1 MSVDLMD
8 PFTGAP
14 SGLADLTEQALKQS
28 PAFARQVQLMQGD
41 LLTAASAEPPTD
53 LMGYHLVTAVT
64 QDTVNFQFK
73 KLFQSGV
80 LHRTLE
86 LADPETGIKLN
97 ATLDAPLVR
106 FGGDAS
112 PHTVLFIL
120 RLKSGTLTHFE
131 GFGPRAQQKQLR
143 FKGWQY
149 AFRVNMNMLQHQRN
163 APGSAVPEE
172 VRKKLEAFS
181 DDLFSIRRLFM
192 DFQSA
197 NLADYAPELSQLPL
211 EDGGNA
217 SRGVLLQ
224 FTRALELYF
233 KSFKNTDNPYILGYS
248 IERKNP
254 AEGPPALFA
263 PSGTTF
269 SCFQDAEQPGL
280 SSLNFLLMT
289 RGQPFPV
296 DPRAGVFPRNWVTS
310 GEYDGR
316 MVISAGQFRK
326 QYVEAELLPRVRESL
341 RAVSGSVLPD
351 WSEVNPDIISGLLG
365 QAPGSLAGPA
375 WLTRAAVNNLYAD
388 PDPANHGYGVDISP
402 GAPAGSRVFLRK
414 YRSTMCSLWQAN
426 GRDLAFHGYG
436 AIEERQEFYHYPL
449 NVETRICNTRTALFF
464 GFTVRMLA
472 GTNGKLTLQVE
483 FADSKPVKEHDLGP
497 LAKIANF
504 LVGPI
509 AGDLNEQLD
518 KMNRYGLELQTSL
531 VAGMQGA
538 LRATLGEVET
548 RVVLPAGDV
557 FFYKNLSRDSAD
569 NVLLDIS
576 YKTEHLEG
584 TKDPLPVSECV
595 PGTAGVP
602 ARLRSSVS
610 TELMKNYASASV
622 VSAGERF
629 EVAQDARGEPLLFS
643 LSEDRRLFVTRRD
656 AAGPTGWRRDD
667 LSAALGKDMEATAFE
682 VSQDRDG
689 TLTLALAMCPT
700 GRPEDARLYV
710 SPRLSSDDAVTDW
723 SQVGTRWVH
732 RPQSE
737 GPVRITR
744 ILLGTGDDGDGAPLA
759 LVAVVTR
766 WKEAKH
772 YQFNA
777 DVEDAS
783 WSWKPYELPENASEL
798 LDLAIGRMQGDR
810 GVYALYTS
818 GRNQT
823 LEFTSLPDPESG
835 KRARYVFKLPGRA
848 SCIAVASGPD
858 GSRSDDLY
866 VGGEGVFLYAGS
878 REAVSPVAA
887 AGDVGAVERLL
898 VRRDADTVAVW
909 TVDAAGGLSYT
920 SASHGGREPAWSAP
934 LQLGRGARQLAALR
948 NQSRLTNA
956 LFVVTSAGTLEYRY
970 QDPRTRRWESS
981 ELPLPDS
988 GRLLEFPCYTSQV
1001 TLTDEAGVAASLATV
1016 RLRASEWTQVT
1027 VNGATHVLD
1036 PDREVEAQTDVEG
1049 RLTLINRVSG
1059 LATPTFFVR
1068 AEGLED
1074 ELRVEPAQRVL
1085 ETLGRIQKGDDLLR
1099 FKARD
1104 GRPLGGGATPR
1115 QRDTAAQAVKEL
1127 VGLAG
1132 TLGKGG
1138 PGGPGPRS
1146 AAHSGSRPAVRLDGA
1161 AGGSV
1166 PAPRTWGV
1174 VLDGGGAGFFRG
1186 EQALATCGQRSM
1198 PGGPVMSGALALD
1211 VATQPGL
1218 AAAPTWFSDAGSLLE
1233 ALQHGARK
1241 VKDFLVR
1248 VAEGVVELVVTIG
1261 EKVFQVVLHAVEQ
1274 VYSLVHWVLKET
1286 LGVDLDDLVD
1296 YFGFLFSWQDIVVT
1310 HDVLVNLINQTISK
1324 GTQAMGQVAG
1334 AIDGFFEDLK
1344 KRVRALAPITAAG
1357 EAVRSPGLQAARAA
1371 QEALQRDEEAKV
1383 EAFSR
1388 SPVGGFAGYHL
1399 QQALKS
1405 GAAGAVPKLPE
1416 SDPLRATLNDLVEVW
1431 ETIRGNV
1438 EQLGTTLSDGLLKG
1452 TLSFNDLITQL
1463 SSDVVVGL
1471 LDVFKS
1477 ILVKLIGF
1485 GQRLVTGA
1493 KDLINKKVDLPVISA
1508 LYREYVGSD
1517 MSVLDAVCL
1526 LISMPLTT
1534 VYKLL
1539 KGEAP
1544 FPFVEVGPSPRAAGI
1559 PGALMAEEAVDP
1571 SELSKHPRYEGASK
1585 KPRTF
1590 GFDTLVGAGIWTAL
1604 SSAGLVVGAAGY
1616 GLLKVLSL
1624 FQATSKAIVEPL
1636 YKAIERLKTFLF
1648 FLAPL
1653 LAPFMVVLKLVMWIG
1668 KAIWLT
1674 VQAVKSFQPI
1684 AGTVRYAR
1692 WAVSGLAVLAEFIS
1706 AVDPLEKAGPIVR
1719 MIGATL
1725 DVLLAIPYAI
1735 IRIVDHAGGEDKWLI
1750 GLDVVE
1756 GMCAVVDW
1764 VSTICSGASKLIDE
1778 GVTKTVLFAASTGL
1792 TVFTTGMT
1800 GVTTAVPFFLDL
1812 VVEPI

>member
-1 MSVDLMD
+1 MSTDLTD

-28 PAFARQVQLMQGD
+28 PAFARQLHLMQSD
-41 LLTAASAEPPTD
+41 LLMATAAEPPTD
-53 LMGYHLVTAVT
+53 LMGYHLVTAIT

-80 LHRTLE
+80 IHRTLE
-86 LADPETGIKLN
+86 IADPETGIQLN
-97 ATLDAPLVR
+97 ASLDAPLVR
-106 FGGDAS
+106 FGGEAS
-112 PHTVLFIL
+112 PHTVLFTL
-120 RLKSGTLTHFE
+120 RLKSGTLTYFE
-131 GFGPRAQQKQLR
+131 GFGPRAQQKKLP

-149 AFRVNMNMLQHQRN
+149 AFRVNMNMLQHQRS

-172 VRKKLEAFS
+172 VRRKLEAFS
-181 DDLFSIRRLFM
+181 DDVFSIRRLFM

-211 EDGGNA
+211 EDGGSA

-248 IERKNP
+248 IERKNA

-269 SCFQDAEQPGL
+269 SCFQDGEQPGL

-316 MVISAGQFRK
+316 MVIAAEQFRK
-326 QYVEAELLPRVRESL
+326 QYVDAELLPRVREAL
-341 RAVSGSVLPD
+341 LGVSGYGLSD
-351 WSEVNPDIISGLLG
+351 WSEVNPNFISTLLG

-375 WLTRAAVNNLYAD
+375 WLTRASVNNLYAD
-388 PDPANHGYGVDISP
+388 PDPANHGYGVCITP
-402 GAPAGSRVFLRK
+402 GAPAGSRVFQRQ
-414 YRSTMCSLWQAN
+414 YRSTMCGLWQAN
-426 GRDLAFHGYG
+426 GSDVVFHGYG
-436 AIEERQEFYHYPL
+436 AIEDRQEFYHYPL
-449 NVETRICNTRTALFF
+449 GIETFVCKTRTAIFF
-464 GFTVRMLA
+464 GFTVRLLA

-497 LAKIANF
+497 LMKIANF
-504 LVGPI
+504 LVAPI
-509 AGDLNEQLD
+509 AGDLNQQLER
-518 KMNRYGLELQTSL
+518 MTQYGLDLQASL
-531 VAGMQGA
+531 VSGMQGA

-557 FFYKNLSRDSAD
+557 FFYKDLARDSAG

-576 YKTEHLEG
+576 YKTEHLQG
-584 TKDPLPVSECV
+584 TKHPHPVLQSV
-595 PGTAGVP
+595 PDTAGAP
-602 ARLRSSVS
+602 ERLRSSVS

-667 LSAALGKDMEATAFE
+667 LSAALGEGLEATAFE

-689 TLTLALAMCPT
+689 TLTLALALCPA

-710 SPRLSSDDAVTDW
+710 SPRLSNDDAVTDW
-723 SQVGTRWVH
+723 SRVGTRWVH
-732 RPQSE
+732 RPQAE

-772 YQFNA
+772 FQFNA
-777 DVEDAS
+777 DAEDAS
-783 WSWKPYELPENASEL
+783 WSWRPYELPENASEL

-810 GVYALYTS
+810 GVYALYLS

-823 LEFTSLPDPESG
+823 LEFTSMPDPEYG
-835 KRARYVFKLPGRA
+835 KRARYVFKLPARA
-848 SCIAVASGPD
+848 GCIAAVPGPD
-858 GSRSDDLY
+858 GALSDDLY

-887 AGDVGAVERLL
+887 AGEVGAVERLL

-909 TVDAAGGLSYT
+909 TVDASGGLSYT
-920 SASHGGREPAWSAP
+920 SASRGAGESVWSAP
-934 LQLGRGARQLAALR
+934 LQLGRGVRQLAALR
-948 NQSRLTNA
+948 NQARLTNA
-956 LFVVTSAGTLEYRY
+956 LFVVTAAGTLEYRY
-970 QDPRTRRWESS
+970 QDPRTKRWESS

-1001 TLTDEAGVAASLATV
+1001 TLTDEAGGPAALSTV
-1016 RLRASEWTQVT
+1016 RLSASEWTQVT

-1036 PDREVEAQTDVEG
+1036 ADREVEVETDVEG
-1049 RLTLINRVSG
+1049 RLTLIHRVSG
-1059 LATPTFFVR
+1059 LAAPTFFVR
-1068 AEGLED
+1068 AAGLED

-1085 ETLGRIQKGDDLLR
+1085 ETLGRIQTGDDLLR

-1104 GRPLGGGATPR
+1104 GRPLGGGATPK

-1132 TLGKGG
+1132 TLKGGG
-1138 PGGPGPRS
+1138 PGTPVLRS
-1146 AAHSGSRPAVRLDGA
+1146 AARRGGALRSGAPAA
-1161 AGGSV
+1161 
-1166 PAPRTWGV
+1166 RTWGV
-1174 VLDGGGAGFFRG
+1174 VLDGGSAGFFRG
-1186 EQALATCGQRSM
+1186 EQALATCGQHST
-1198 PGGPVMSGALALD
+1198 PVGPLMSGALALD
-1211 VATQPGL
+1211 VATQPGF
-1218 AAAPTWFSDAGSLLE
+1218 AAAPAWFPDAGSLLE

-1248 VAEGVVELVVTIG
+1248 VVDDAVELVVTLG
-1261 EKVFQVVLHAVEQ
+1261 EKVFQVVLHAAEQ
-1274 VYSLVHWVLKET
+1274 IYSLVHWVLKET

-1310 HDVLVNLINQTISK
+1310 HDVLVNLINQAISR

-1334 AIDGFFEDLK
+1334 SIDGFFEDLK
-1344 KRVRALAPITAAG
+1344 KRVRALAPVTSAG
-1357 EAVRSPGLQAARAA
+1357 AGMSRPGLQAARDA
-1371 QEALQRDEEAKV
+1371 QETLHRDEEAKV
-1383 EAFSR
+1383 AEFSR
-1388 SPVGGFAGYHL
+1388 GPVGGFAGYHL

-1405 GAAGAVPKLPE
+1405 GGAGAVSRLPE
-1416 SDPLRATLNDLVEVW
+1416 NDPLRATLQDLVDLW
-1431 ETIRGNV
+1431 ETIRVNV
-1438 EQLGTTLSDGLLKG
+1438 ERLGTTLSDGLLKG

-1471 LDVFKS
+1471 LDVFKT

-1493 KDLINKKVDLPVISA
+1493 QELINKKVELPVISA

-1544 FPFVEVGPSPRAAGI
+1544 FPFVEVAPAPRVAGI
-1559 PGALMAEEAVDP
+1559 PGALMAAEAVDP

-1590 GFDTLVGAGIWTAL
+1590 GFDTMVGAGIWTAL
-1604 SSAGLVVGAAGY
+1604 SGAGLVVGAAGY
-1616 GLLKVLSL
+1616 GLIKVLSL
-1624 FQATSKAIVEPL
+1624 FQATSNAIVKPL
-1636 YKAIERLKTFLF
+1636 YNGIERLKTFLAP
-1648 FLAPL
+1648 LAPL
-1653 LAPFMVVLKLVMWIG
+1653 VAPFMVVFRLVVFIG

-1684 AGTVRYAR
+1684 AGTIRYAR
-1692 WAVSGLAVLAEFIS
+1692 WAVSGLAVVAEFIS
-1706 AVDPLEKAGPIVR
+1706 AVDPAEKAGPIVR

-1725 DVLLAIPYAI
+1725 DVLLAMPYAI
-1735 IRIVDHAGGEDKWLI
+1735 IRIVDHARGEDKWLI

-1756 GMCAVVDW
+1756 GVCAVVDW

-1778 GVTKTVLFAASTGL
+1778 GVTKTVLFAASMGL

-1812 VVEPI
+1812 VVEPL

>member
-1 MSVDLMD
+1 MSVDLAD
-8 PFTGAP
+8 PFTGATN
-14 SGLADLTEQALKQS
+14 GLDDFTEQALKQS
-28 PAFARQVQLMQGD
+28 PAFARQIHLMRDD
-41 LLTAASAEPPTD
+41 LVLSAAAEPPTD

-80 LHRTLE
+80 IHRTLDI
-86 LADPETGIKLN
+86 ADPESGIELHAN
-97 ATLDAPLVR
+97 LDAPLVR

-112 PHTVLFIL
+112 PHTVLFTL
-120 RLKSGTLTHFE
+120 RLKNGTLTYFE
-131 GFGPRAQQKQLR
+131 GFGPKAQRKQLP
-143 FKGWQY
+143 FKGWEY
-149 AFRVNMNMLQHQRN
+149 AFRVNMNMLQHSRN
-163 APGSAVPEE
+163 ATGSVVPEE
-172 VRKKLEAFS
+172 VRRKLEAFS

-197 NLADYAPELSQLPL
+197 NLADYAPELSKLPL
-211 EDGGNA
+211 EGGGNA

-224 FTRALELYF
+224 FTQALALYF

-248 IERKNP
+248 IERKNA

-269 SCFQDAEQPGL
+269 SCFQDGEQPGL

-289 RGQPFPV
+289 RGQPFPP

-316 MVISAGQFRK
+316 MVIAADQFRK
-326 QYVEAELLPRVRESL
+326 QYVEAELLPRVREAL
-341 RAVSGSVLPD
+341 RPVSPSGLPD
-351 WSEVNPDIISGLLG
+351 WSEVNPNVISSLLG
-365 QAPGSLAGPA
+365 QTPGSLAGPA
-375 WLTRAAVNNLYAD
+375 WLTRAILNNLNDD
-388 PDPANHGYGVDISP
+388 PDPANHGHGVNLVP
-402 GAPAGSRVFLRK
+402 GAPAGARVFMRR
-414 YRSTMCSLWQAN
+414 YRSNFCALWQAN
-426 GRDLAFHGYG
+426 GPDIVFHGYG
-436 AIEERQEFYHYPL
+436 AIDDRQEFFHYPF
-449 NVETRICNTRTALFF
+449 NAETFICKTRTAIFF
-464 GFTVRMLA
+464 SFTVRLLA
-472 GTNGKLTLQVE
+472 GTDGRLTLQVE
-483 FADSKPVKEHDLGP
+483 FADSKPVKEHNLSK
-497 LAKIANF
+497 LAEVANF
-504 LVGPI
+504 LMGPI
-509 AGDLNEQLD
+509 VGDLNQQLEQ
-518 KMNRYGLELQTSL
+518 MTQYGLDLQKSL
-531 VAGMQGA
+531 VQGMQA
-538 LRATLGEVET
+538 SLRATLGEVET

-557 FFYKNLSRDSAD
+557 FFYKGLTRDSAG
-569 NVLLDIS
+569 NALLDIS

-584 TKDPLPVSECV
+584 TRHPHPVLQSV
-595 PGTAGVP
+595 TDTASAP

-667 LSAALGKDMEATAFE
+667 LSSALGAGMEATAFA

-689 TLTLALAMCPT
+689 TLTLALAMCPA
-700 GRPEDARLYV
+700 GKPEDARLYV
-710 SPRLSSDDAVTDW
+710 SPRLSNDDAVTDW
-723 SQVGTRWVH
+723 SRVGTRWHH
-732 RPQSE
+732 RHQTE
-737 GPVRITR
+737 GPLRITR
-744 ILLGTGDDGDGAPLA
+744 ILMGTGDDGDGAPLA

-772 YQFNA
+772 FQFNA
-777 DVEDAS
+777 DAEDTS

-798 LDLAIGRMQGDR
+798 QDLAVGRMQGDR
-810 GVYALYTS
+810 GVYALYMS

-823 LEFTSLPDPESG
+823 LEFTSMPDPEYG
-835 KRARYVFKLPGRA
+835 KRARYVFKLPCRA
-848 SCIAVASGPD
+848 SCIAVVPGPD
-858 GSRSDDLY
+858 GALSDDLY
-866 VGGEGVFLYAGS
+866 MGGEGVFLYAGS
-878 REAVSPVAA
+878 RSEVSAVAS
-887 AGDVGAVERLL
+887 AGDMGTVERLL
-898 VRRDADTVAVW
+898 VRSDADTVAVW
-909 TVDAAGGLSYT
+909 TVDASGGLRYT
-920 SASHGGREPAWSAP
+920 SATRGGREPSWSTP

-948 NQSRLTNA
+948 NQARLTNA

-970 QDPRTRRWESS
+970 QDPRTQRWESS
-981 ELPLPDS
+981 EVPLPDS
-988 GRLLEFPCYTSQV
+988 GRLLEFPCYTSQI
-1001 TLTDEAGVAASLATV
+1001 TLTDEAGTPTALSKV
-1016 RLRASEWTQVT
+1016 RLSASEWAQVT

-1036 PDREVEAQTDVEG
+1036 PDREVEVETDTEG

-1059 LATPTFFVR
+1059 LASPTFLVR
-1068 AEGLED
+1068 SEGLED
-1074 ELRVEPAQRVL
+1074 ALRVDPARRVL
-1085 ETLGRIQKGDDLLR
+1085 DTLGRIQTGEDLLR
-1099 FKARD
+1099 FKSRD
-1104 GRPLGGGATPR
+1104 GRPLGGGATPK
-1115 QRDTAAQAVKEL
+1115 QRDTAAKAVKEL

-1132 TLGKGG
+1132 TLPSGG
-1138 PGGPGPRS
+1138 PNGPGPMLRAASHPTGALRS
-1146 AAHSGSRPAVRLDGA
+1146 AAPVAH
-1161 AGGSV
+1161 
-1166 PAPRTWGV
+1166 TWGV
-1174 VLDGGGAGFFRG
+1174 VLDGADAGFFHG
-1186 EQALATCGQRSM
+1186 EQAVATYGRGSTPVG
-1198 PGGPVMSGALALD
+1198 PGMSSALAMDLS
-1211 VATQPGL
+1211 TQPMF
-1218 AAAPTWFSDAGSLLE
+1218 AAAPVWFPDAGSLLE
-1233 ALQHGARK
+1233 SLQHSARK
-1241 VKDFLVR
+1241 VRDFLIQVVDGAVR
-1248 VAEGVVELVVTIG
+1248 FVVTLG
-1261 EKVFQVVLHAVEQ
+1261 EKVFQVVLHAAEQ
-1274 VYSLVHWVLKET
+1274 VYSLVHWVLQET
-1286 LGVDLDDLVD
+1286 LGVDLNDLVD

-1310 HDVLVNLINQTISK
+1310 HDVLVNLINQAITK

-1344 KRVRALAPITAAG
+1344 KRVRALKPLTSAG
-1357 EAVRSPGLQAARAA
+1357 DAVRKPGLQAARSA
-1371 QEALQRDEEAKV
+1371 QESLHRDEEAKV

-1388 SPVGGFAGYHL
+1388 SPVGNFAGYHL

-1405 GAAGAVPKLPE
+1405 GAAGGVSKLPE
-1416 SDPLRATLNDLVEVW
+1416 NDPLRATLNDLVEVW

-1438 EQLGTTLSDGLLKG
+1438 EKLGTTLSDGLLKG

-1471 LDVFKS
+1471 LDVFKT

-1485 GQRLVTGA
+1485 GERLVTGA
-1493 KDLINKKVDLPVISA
+1493 QALINKKVDLPVISA

-1526 LISMPLTT
+1526 LLSMPLTT

-1544 FPFVEVGPSPRAAGI
+1544 FPFVDVAPAPRVAGI
-1559 PGALMAEEAVDP
+1559 PGALMAAEAVDP

-1590 GFDTLVGAGIWTAL
+1590 GFDTMVGAGIWTAL
-1604 SSAGLVVGAAGY
+1604 SGAGLVVGAAGY

-1624 FQATSKAIVEPL
+1624 FQVTSNAIVKPL
-1636 YKAIERLKTFLF
+1636 YNGIERLKTFLAP
-1648 FLAPL
+1648 LAPL
-1653 LAPFMVVLKLVMWIG
+1653 VAPFMVVLKLVVFIG
-1668 KAIWLT
+1668 KVIWLT

-1684 AGTVRYAR
+1684 AGTIRYAR

-1706 AVDPLEKAGPIVR
+1706 AVDPAEKAGPIVR

-1725 DVLLAIPYAI
+1725 DVLLALPYAI

-1756 GMCAVVDW
+1756 GVGAVVDW
-1764 VSTICSGASKLIDE
+1764 VSTLCSGASKLIDE

-1812 VVEPI
+1812 VVEPL

>member
-1 MSVDLMD
+1 MSVDLTD

-14 SGLADLTEQALKQS
+14 SGLDDFTEQALKQS
-28 PAFARQVQLMQGD
+28 PAFARQVQSMRDD
-41 LLTAASAEPPTD
+41 LLLNAAAEPPTD

-80 LHRTLE
+80 LHRTLDI
-86 LADPETGIKLN
+86 ADPESGIELH
-97 ATLDAPLVR
+97 ASLDAPLVR
-106 FGGDAS
+106 FGGEAT
-112 PHTVLFIL
+112 PHTVLFTL
-120 RLKSGTLTHFE
+120 RLKSGTLTYFE
-131 GFGPRAQQKQLR
+131 GFGPRAQRKQLP
-143 FKGWQY
+143 FKDWRY
-149 AFRVNMNMLQHQRN
+149 AFRVNMNMLQHARN
-163 APGSAVPEE
+163 AAGSVVPEE
-172 VRKKLEAFS
+172 VRRKLEAFS

-211 EDGGNA
+211 EDGGSA

-248 IERKNP
+248 IERKN
-254 AEGPPALFA
+254 AAGGPPALFA

-269 SCFQDAEQPGL
+269 SCFQDGEQPGL

-289 RGQPFPV
+289 RGQPFPP

-316 MVISAGQFRK
+316 MVIAAEQFRK
-326 QYVEAELLPRVRESL
+326 QYVEAELLPRVRAAL
-341 RAVSGSVLPD
+341 GGVSPSGLPD
-351 WSEVNPDIISGLLG
+351 WSEVNPNTISALLG

-375 WLTRAAVNNLYAD
+375 WLTRASTNNLYDD
-388 PDPANHGYGVDISP
+388 PDPANHGYGVNLVP
-402 GAPAGSRVFLRK
+402 NAPAGSRVFLRR
-414 YRSTMCSLWQAN
+414 YRSTFCALWQAN
-426 GRDLAFHGYG
+426 GPALVFHGYG

-449 NVETRICNTRTALFF
+449 NIETFICNTRTALFF
-464 GFTVRMLA
+464 GFTVRLLA
-472 GTNGKLTLQVE
+472 GTDGRLTLQME
-483 FADSKPVKEHDLGP
+483 FADSKPVKEHDLGA
-497 LAKIANF
+497 LMKIANF
-504 LVGPI
+504 LVGPLV
-509 AGDLNEQLD
+509 GDLNQQLER
-518 KMNRYGLELQTSL
+518 MTQYGLDLQTSL
-531 VAGMQGA
+531 VQGMQA
-538 LRATLGEVET
+538 SLRATLGDVET

-557 FFYKNLSRDSAD
+557 FFYKDLTRDSAG

-576 YKTEHLEG
+576 YKTEHLQG
-584 TKDPLPVSECV
+584 THHPRPVLQSV
-595 PGTAGVP
+595 TDTAGAS
-602 ARLRSSVS
+602 ARLRASVS

-667 LSAALGKDMEATAFE
+667 LSSALGAGMEATAFA

-689 TLTLALAMCPT
+689 TLTLALALCPA
-700 GRPEDARLYV
+700 GKPEEGRLYV
-710 SPRLSSDDAVTDW
+710 SPRLSNDDAVTDW
-723 SQVGTRWVH
+723 SRVGTRWVH
-732 RPQSE
+732 RPQTE
-737 GPVRITR
+737 GPLRITR
-744 ILLGTGDDGDGAPLA
+744 ILMGTGDDGDGAPLA

-772 YQFNA
+772 YEFNA
-777 DVEDAS
+777 DAADTR

-798 LDLAIGRMQGDR
+798 QDLAIGRMQGDR
-810 GVYALYTS
+810 GVYALYLS

-823 LEFTSLPDPESG
+823 LEFTSQPDPEYG
-835 KRARYVFKLPGRA
+835 KRARYVFKLPSRA
-848 SCIAVASGPD
+848 TCIAALPGPD
-858 GSRSDDLY
+858 GALSDDLY
-866 VGGEGVFLYAGS
+866 VGGEGVFLYTGS
-878 REAVSPVAA
+878 REAVTPVAS
-887 AGDVGAVERLL
+887 AGDVGTVERLL

-920 SASHGGREPAWSAP
+920 SASRGGRESAWSAP

-948 NQSRLTNA
+948 NQARLTNA

-981 ELPLPDS
+981 EVPLPDS

-1001 TLTDEAGVAASLATV
+1001 TLTDTAGAPVALGKV
-1016 RLRASEWTQVT
+1016 RLSASEWTQVT

-1036 PDREVEAQTDVEG
+1036 PDREVEVETDTEG

-1059 LATPTFFVR
+1059 LASPTFLVR
-1068 AEGLED
+1068 ADGLD
-1074 ELRVEPAQRVL
+1074 DVLRVDPARRVL
-1085 ETLGRIQKGDDLLR
+1085 ETLGRIQTGEDLLR
-1099 FKARD
+1099 FKSRD
-1104 GRPLGGGATPR
+1104 GRPLGGGATPK

-1132 TLGKGG
+1132 TLSTGG
-1138 PGGPGPRS
+1138 THGPGPMLRAAAHPGGAMRS
-1146 AAHSGSRPAVRLDGA
+1146 AAPPA
-1161 AGGSV
+1161 
-1166 PAPRTWGV
+1166 RTWGV
-1174 VLDGGGAGFFRG
+1174 VLDGADAGFHRG
-1186 EQALATCGQRSM
+1186 EQAVATCGRGSN
-1198 PGGPVMSGALALD
+1198 PAGPLMSNALALD
-1211 VATQPGL
+1211 LSTQPVF
-1218 AAAPTWFSDAGSLLE
+1218 AAAPAWFPDAGSLLE

-1241 VKDFLVR
+1241 VKDFLVEAVDGAVR
-1248 VAEGVVELVVTIG
+1248 FVVTLG
-1261 EKVFQVVLHAVEQ
+1261 EKIFQAVLHAAEQ
-1274 VYSLVHWVLKET
+1274 VYALVHWVLQET
-1286 LGVDLDDLVD
+1286 LGVDLNDLVD

-1310 HDVLVNLINQTISK
+1310 HDVLVNLVNQTIAR

-1344 KRVRALAPITAAG
+1344 KRVRALAPVTSAG
-1357 EAVRSPGLQAARAA
+1357 DAVRKPGLQAAR
-1371 QEALQRDEEAKV
+1371 EAREVLHRDEEAKV
-1383 EAFSR
+1383 ESFSR
-1388 SPVGGFAGYHL
+1388 SPVGGFASYHL

-1405 GAAGAVPKLPE
+1405 GAAGGVSKLPE
-1416 SDPLRATLNDLVEVW
+1416 SDPLRATLNDLVELW

-1438 EQLGTTLSDGLLKG
+1438 EKLGTTLSDGLLKG
-1452 TLSFNDLITQL
+1452 TMSFNDLITQL
-1463 SSDVVVGL
+1463 SSDVVVGM
-1471 LDVFKS
+1471 LDVFKT

-1485 GQRLVTGA
+1485 GERLVTGA
-1493 KDLINKKVDLPVISA
+1493 QALINKQVELPVITA

-1526 LISMPLTT
+1526 MLSVPLTT

-1544 FPFVEVGPSPRAAGI
+1544 FPFVDVAPVLRAAGI
-1559 PGALMAEEAVDP
+1559 PGALMAAEAVDP
-1571 SELSKHPRYEGASK
+1571 SELSKHPRYQGASK

-1590 GFDTLVGAGIWTAL
+1590 GFDTMVGAGIWTAL
-1604 SSAGLVVGAAGY
+1604 SGAGLVVGAAGY

-1624 FQATSKAIVEPL
+1624 FQATSNAIVKPL
-1636 YKAIERLKTFLF
+1636 YNGIERLKTFLAP
-1648 FLAPL
+1648 LAPL
-1653 LAPFMVVLKLVMWIG
+1653 VAPFMVVFRLVVFIG
-1668 KAIWLT
+1668 KVIWLT
-1674 VQAVKSFQPI
+1674 VQATKSFQPI
-1684 AGTVRYAR
+1684 AGTIRYAR
-1692 WAVSGLAVLAEFIS
+1692 WAVSGLGVLAEFIS
-1706 AVDPLEKAGPIVR
+1706 AVDPAEKAGPIVR

-1725 DVLLAIPYAI
+1725 DVLLAMPYAI
-1735 IRIVDHAGGEDKWLI
+1735 IRIVDHAKGEDKWLI

-1756 GMCAVVDW
+1756 GLCTVADW
-1764 VSTICSGASKLIDE
+1764 VSTLCSGASKLIDE
-1778 GVTKTVLFAASTGL
+1778 GVTKTVLFAASMGL

-1812 VVEPI
+1812 VVEPL